1 MMNWKTRY
9 LLWLQNFLG
18 RLSVFVVGPFNYL
31 FLWLMR
37 YRVRELRQVRKRV
50 RALFKEHE
58 GPWIICPNHLT
69 MIDSLVLQCAMVSL
83 FGYMVRYRWLPWNL
97 PERAN
102 FQKNIFLTIYCYL
115 SKCLPISRGGDREQI
130 RSTFERCL
138 YLMKKRESLLIFPEG
153 GRSRTGRVNVEN
165 ASYGVGRLMAN
176 APGCRVLCVY
186 LRGDDQKTYSGIPR
200 FGERF
205 TIRMETFMPE
215 MEGSGL
221 KAQRSCAR
229 QIVEHL
235 ARMEEEY
242 FDRQRCC
249 GSCGSSSSREKSGY
263 PLHGQGVHAG

>member
-1 MMNWKTRY
+1 MNWKTRFS
-9 LLWLQNFLG
+9 LRLQSFLG
-18 RLSVFVVGPFNYL
+18 RLAVFVIGPFNYL
-31 FLWLMR
+31 FLWVMR
-37 YRVRELRQVRKRV
+37 YRVRELSQVRRRV
-50 RALFKEHE
+50 RALFDEHG

-69 MIDSLVLQCAMVSL
+69 MIDSVIFQCAMAPL
-83 FGYMVRYRWLPWNL
+83 YGYMVRYRWFPWNL

-102 FQKNIFLTIYCYL
+102 FQKNLFLTTYCYL
-115 SKCLPISRGGDREQI
+115 SRCLPVSRGGDREQI

-138 YLMKKRESLLIFPEG
+138 SLMRKKENLLIFPEG

-165 ASYGVGRLMAN
+165 ASYGVGRLLAN
-176 APGCRVLCVY
+176 TPDCRVMCVY
-186 LRGDDQKTYSGIPR
+186 LRGDGQETYSGIPR

-205 TIRMETFMPE
+205 TIRIEAFTPE

-242 FDRQRCC
+242 FDRQRYR
-249 GSCGSSSSREKSGY
+249 GSYGPSGKRKKSGY
-263 PLHGQGVHAG
+263 PFHGEGVHAG